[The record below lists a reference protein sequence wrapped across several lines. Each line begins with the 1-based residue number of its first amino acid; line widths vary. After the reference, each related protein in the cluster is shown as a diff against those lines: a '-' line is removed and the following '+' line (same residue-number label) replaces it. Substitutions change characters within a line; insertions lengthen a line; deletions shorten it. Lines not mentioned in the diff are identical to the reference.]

1 MERLELGGDRD
12 WYMKLMERP
21 SEVDCIYYVRL
32 GSCGY
37 EERCHY
43 NHPGCDHDHVA
54 SVSAPFMSFH
64 PFVLCCFV
72 LFYFTGVL
80 SAPDVLTPTMTD
92 EPIQGDKRRRDVDL
106 EGEAL
111 PSFHGGVLAP
121 EQCKALESVLLPKL
135 SSKRIYM
142 EIDECKETTMH

>member
-1 MERLELGGDRD
+1 L
-12 WYMKLMERP
+12 
-21 SEVDCIYYVRL
+21 I
-32 GSCGY
+32 
-37 EERCHY
+37 
-43 NHPGCDHDHVA
+43 N
-54 SVSAPFMSFH
+54 
-64 PFVLCCFV
+64 
-72 LFYFTGVL
+72 L
-80 SAPDVLTPTMTD
+80 SR
-92 EPIQGDKRRRDVDL
+92 PIQGDKRRRDVDL